1 MVSLTINGRV
11 VQAKEGEYLLAILRR
26 EKIDVPTLCHHDAVE
41 PSGACRMCI
50 VEVTKP
56 EWDGWCDY
64 VTSCLYPAADGMIV
78 NTHSSKVI
86 ELRKSIIDLYLAR
99 HPKSIMIKEMA
110 AEYGIFKTQ
119 FEVVKDGD
127 NCILC
132 GLCTR
137 ICDSMGF
144 SAISTVGRGHGKEVS
159 PPLNMEPPDCVGCL
173 SCAKNCPTNFIE
185 HTVKKGKLK
194 IWNKQF
200 ELMKCSDCGK
210 ESISKTFAEYLSDN
224 RDIPFEYFEKCDDC
238 RRKELATTMGRLT
251 NWEREARS

>member
-1 MVSLTINGRV
+1 MISLNINGRI
-11 VQAKEGEYLLAILRR
+11 VQAKEGEYLLSILRK
-26 EKIDVPTLCHHDAVE
+26 EKIEVPTLCHHGAVE

-56 EWDGWCDY
+56 EWNGWSDY
-64 VTSCLYPAADGMIV
+64 VTSCLYPAVDGLII

-99 HPKSIMIKEMA
+99 HPKSPEIKEMA
-110 AEYGIFKTQ
+110 AQFGVIQTQ
-119 FEVVKDGD
+119 FETVVDGD

-137 ICDSMGF
+137 ICDTMGF
-144 SAISTVGRGHGKEVS
+144 SAISTVGRGHGKEVA
-159 PPLNMEPPDCVGCL
+159 PPLDMQPPDCVGCL

-185 HTVKKGKLK
+185 YAFKSGKVT
-194 IWNKQF
+194 IWNKKF
-200 ELMKCSDCGK
+200 DLLKCSECKK
-210 ESISKTFAEYLSDN
+210 ETITKEFAEYLSEN
-224 RDIPFEYFEKCDDC
+224 RNIPFEYFEKCDEC
-238 RRKELATTMGRLT
+238 RRRELTKTMGRIT